1 MYGVIGRKN
10 ERKDMII
17 FALYNLIVYFISIIR
32 LSLQV
37 NHSGGN
43 LMCDFKRDRRMIQ
56 IRAKISPEF
65 MADERPWC
73 MCINCDVIE

>member
-1 MYGVIGRKN
+1 MVKHIEKYVKVYGMIGRKN

-17 FALYNLIVYFISIIR
+17 FA
-32 LSLQV
+32 
-37 NHSGGN
+37 
-43 LMCDFKRDRRMIQ
+43 
-56 IRAKISPEF
+56 KISQEF